1 MKILACFWFQPLCD
15 YPCQYC
21 CPCAVVLCSEH
32 SLQKKRQHVIC
43 EIRAELFDDANKKK
57 MFDECR
63 ITRNYPLA
71 LNIRLS
77 TQVSTG
83 WPRRIRLGTQGIAKI
98 PQIPCAIEL
107 GLVGYLRQNWW
118 RPPRS
123 CRGLPSRAG
132 VAAGRVVAASP
143 AAGGERRISSLLF
156 FFSGGG
162 WWRVVRR
169 RHVDWGTSGVLSGFM
184 GFLWAGWSRYPSVW
198 PMKLH
203 CQQQFFFCK
212 NLNNSA

>member
-1 MKILACFWFQPLCD
+1 
-15 YPCQYC
+15 
-21 CPCAVVLCSEH
+21 
-32 SLQKKRQHVIC
+32 
-43 EIRAELFDDANKKK
+43 

-123 CRGLPSRAG
+123 CRGLPSSAG

-169 RHVDWGTSGVLSGFM
+169 RHEDTWIGEQVGYWVDS
-184 GFLWAGWSRYPSVW
+184 WASCGPDG
-198 PMKLH
+198 LAIL
-203 CQQQFFFCK
+203 QFGPW
-212 NLNNSA
+212 NYIANNNSFSVKIWTTLHS